1 MELET
6 KFETIIGLE
15 VHVQLNT
22 KTKIFCSCAT
32 SFGDE
37 PNKNVCP
44 TCLALP
50 GALPTLNREAVK
62 KAIQFGTAINA
73 NINQNSIFARKNYF
87 YPDLPKA
94 YQISQYEIP
103 IVGNGAIEIELD
115 SKDSSINKGEV
126 IVDEKLQ
133 KQEQDNGIECMSVTA
148 VANSQD
154 LQFIAKTSHKT
165 IGVTRAHLEED
176 AGKNIHESDYSK
188 VDLNR
193 ACTPLLEIVSEPD
206 MRSSDEAV
214 AYLKKLHS
222 IVRFLGISDAN
233 MQEGSFRCDANVS
246 IRPKGDS
253 KLYTRV
259 EIKNLNSFKFIQK
272 AIDYEAQRQREAWE
286 DGNYEAQVV
295 QETRLFDTQKGITRS
310 MRGKEEAA
318 DYRYFPDPDL
328 LPVFIDE
335 NLMREGREIAEMPD
349 EKRARYV
356 RDFGLKPKDATMLT
370 SELELA
376 LYFESMVE
384 NGASGKGAFVW
395 LGNELLGR
403 LKAENSLQTC
413 GIDSTTLATLV
424 KRIESNAISGKSGKE
439 ILDLL
444 VAKRGVENGKKLE
457 IDTLIESLGLAQ
469 VNDDN
474 AIMLAVDSVLEANAD
489 KVAEYKSGKDKL
501 FGFFVG
507 QVMKNAKGVNP
518 SRVNEILKERLK

>member
-1 MELET
+1 MD
-6 KFETIIGLE
+6 FETIIGLE

-32 SFGDE
+32 SFGE
-37 PNKNVCP
+37 IPNKNVCP
-44 TCLALP
+44 TCLGLP
-50 GALPTLNREAVK
+50 GALPVLNKEAVK
-62 KAIQFGTAINA
+62 KAIQLGTAINA
-73 NINQNSIFARKNYF
+73 TINQNSIFARKNYF

-103 IVGNGAIEIELD
+103 IVENGSIEIA
-115 SKDSSINKGEV
+115 
-126 IVDEKLQ
+126 LQ
-133 KQEQDNGIECMSVTA
+133 DRGQKI
-148 VANSQD
+148 
-154 LQFIAKTSHKT
+154 

-176 AGKNIHESDYSK
+176 AGKNIHENSYSK

-214 AYLKKLHS
+214 SYLKKLHS

-253 KLYTRV
+253 RLYTRV

-272 AIDYEAQRQREAWE
+272 AIEYEVSRQAEAWE
-286 DGNYEAQVV
+286 DGKYESEVV
-295 QETRLFDTQKGITRS
+295 QETRLFDTQRGVTRS

-335 NLMREGREIAEMPD
+335 RLMKEGRNIPEMPD

-356 RDFGLKPKDATMLT
+356 RDFGLKQGDAETLT
-370 SELELA
+370 SELELSQ
-376 LYFESMVE
+376 YFEAMVE
-384 NGASGKGAFVW
+384 SGVSGKGAFVW
-395 LGNELLGR
+395 LANELLGR
-403 LKAENSLQTC
+403 LKGENTLQSCGLDARMLAE
-413 GIDSTTLATLV
+413 LAKKV
-424 KRIESNAISGKSGKE
+424 ESNAISGKAGKQ
-439 ILDLL
+439 ILDIL
-444 VAKRGVENGKKLE
+444 VEKKGRDDSGESLN
-457 IDTLIESLGLAQ
+457 IDSLIESLGLAQ
-469 VNDDN
+469 INDDG
-474 AIMLAVDSVLEANAD
+474 AILSVIEAVLSENSD
-489 KVAEYKSGKDKL
+489 KVSEYKSGKDKL

-507 QVMKNAKGVNP
+507 QVMKSSKGANP
-518 SRVNEILKERLK
+518 ARVNELLKEKLK